1 MAEICSSSPMKVE
14 TASKTFS
21 LCRNNTNLTEVTK
34 KFGIVVNSDCVIR
47 TSFYKYFHPKE
58 AYIHNGILNEEVT
71 RVANGYAKEPK
82 GRGNNG
88 FLLGGREED

>member
-1 MAEICSSSPMKVE
+1 
-14 TASKTFS
+14 
-21 LCRNNTNLTEVTK
+21 
-34 KFGIVVNSDCVIR
+34 VIR

-71 RVANGYAKEPK
+71 RVVNGYSKEPK

-88 FLLGGREED
+88 FMLGGREED